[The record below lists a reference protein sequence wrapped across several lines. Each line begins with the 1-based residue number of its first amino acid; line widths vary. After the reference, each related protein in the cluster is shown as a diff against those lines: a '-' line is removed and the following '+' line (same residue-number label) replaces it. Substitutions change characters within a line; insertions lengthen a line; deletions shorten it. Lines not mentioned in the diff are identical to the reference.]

1 MSVER
6 IRGLL
11 NAGLGEPGPALP
23 ASAAPAG
30 MPPPPLLQ
38 SQSQSPAPA
47 PAPAPLPPLSPL
59 SGPPP
64 GLARRSRWSVPIGA
78 TIVIVLVALAGA
90 VAVSALAPQGA
101 TATVGADAVAAS
113 PNDGAAGA
121 LGEGE
126 GVGTDEMAHGGV
138 PIFVHILGAV
148 SAPGL
153 YELRDGDR
161 AVDAVAAAGGFAAE
175 ADLSQLNLA
184 RFVSDGEQ
192 IMVPVI
198 GAAPPPASS
207 GLTSAGKVN
216 INTADA
222 TTLETLPRVGPAMS
236 ARIIAWRDQ
245 HGRFAIIDDL
255 MNVAGIGEKTFD
267 GFKELISI

>member
-1 MSVER
+1 MSVEK

-11 NAGLGEPGPALP
+11 NAGLGETGPALP
-23 ASAAPAG
+23 VLSAPAAPSG
-30 MPPPPLLQ
+30 MPSPLLQ
-38 SQSQSPAPA
+38 S
-47 PAPAPLPPLSPL
+47 PAPLLSPL

-78 TIVIVLVALAGA
+78 TIVIILVALAGA
-90 VAVSALAPQGA
+90 VAVSALTPQGA
-101 TATVGADAVAAS
+101 TATVGADAAAVS
-113 PNDGAAGA
+113 PNDGATGA
-121 LGEGE
+121 LGAGD
-126 GVGTDEMAHGGV
+126 GIAANAASPGGV

-192 IMVPVI
+192 IVVPIV
-198 GAAPPPASS
+198 GAAPPAASS
-207 GLTSAGKVN
+207 GLTSEGKVN

-236 ARIIAWRDQ
+236 ARIIAWPASARKRSMVSKNSSRSKPGD
-245 HGRFAIIDDL
+245 
-255 MNVAGIGEKTFD
+255 
-267 GFKELISI
+267 S